1 MSFIKPMN
9 VLYIQQELKEYER
22 LCAEYNYSPAK
33 EEFEDIIQFIL
44 LQQGGQ
50 SSGTMC
56 ESISERDM
64 NFLFE
69 NFNEKMELLFE
80 YTGGNG
86 SGNPLTADG
95 SAELDSAFGLAKTV
109 AGKAINTAK
118 AIGAGIVIGAA
129 AAGLYIAF
137 LFKKSKLK
145 SSIGKELSLEM
156 KKLDKFQE
164 VVNLKVELAKL
175 KGEPSPAISSY
186 PSMTPAPPMEAPK
199 RPGQSDEK

>member
-33 EEFEDIIQFIL
+33 EEFEDIVRFIL
-44 LQQGGQ
+44 LHQGGQ
-50 SSGTMC
+50 TSGAMC

-64 NFLFE
+64 NYLFE
-69 NFNEKMELLFE
+69 NFNEKMELLLE
-80 YTGGNG
+80 YKGGDG

-95 SAELDSAFGLAKTV
+95 SAELDSAVGLAKTV
-109 AGKAINTAK
+109 AGKAISTAK
-118 AIGAGIVIGAA
+118 TIGAGIVIGAA

-137 LFKKSKLK
+137 LFKKGKLK
-145 SSIGKELSLEM
+145 GSIAKETSLEM

-164 VVNLKVELAKL
+164 VVNLKIELAKL

-186 PSMTPAPPMEAPK
+186 PSMTPAPEMEAPK
-199 RPGQSDEK
+199 RPGQSEEK

>member
-33 EEFEDIIQFIL
+33 GEFEDIVQFIL

-69 NFNEKMELLFE
+69 NFNEKIELLLE
-80 YTGGNG
+80 YTGGDG

-95 SAELDSAFGLAKTV
+95 SAEVDSAVGLAKTV
-109 AGKAINTAK
+109 AG
-118 AIGAGIVIGAA
+118 GIVIGAA

-186 PSMTPAPPMEAPK
+186 PSMTPAPEMEAPK
-199 RPGQSDEK
+199 RPGQSEK